1 MKKRPESNDQR
12 AKNRTAKS
20 RTGRRLV
27 VEKLENRSVL
37 ASDCFHNFVLPEDT
51 DGNGSV
57 SPLDALAVINQINT
71 GSAGAANAPTSKLV
85 DVNADDS
92 LSPLDALSVINYL
105 NSRTTDAATTRRSSQ
120 VENEKRIEK
129 IERDIER
136 NKLPPN
142 QTLEQ
147 ARQILETLKA
157 GGRPELGDHIVNGI
171 LEWEVE
177 GPDDNGNDGPEDD
190 GPDDNGNDGPEDDGP
205 DDNGNDGPEDDGPDD
220 NGNDGPEDDG
230 PDDNGN
236 DGPEDDGPDDN
247 GNDGPE
253 DDGPD
258 DNGNDGPEDDGPD
271 DNGTGNDDQTPE
283 NLEKKFDQFVRKLSK
298 RLSSF
303 GVNSSAVAAIVTEI
317 RTAHQDGA
325 DLTLEQIRT
334 RLNDLGV
341 SPRGILPSG
350 FLGEKVETPEKPENP
365 ENPEDPEKPEGP
377 EKPN

>member
-20 RTGRRLV
+20 RTGRRLL

-37 ASDCFHNFVLPEDT
+37 ASDCFHNFMLPEDT
-51 DGNGSV
+51 DGSGSV
-57 SPLDALAVINQINT
+57 SPLDALAVISQINS
-71 GSAGAANAPTSKLV
+71 GSTDAANAPTSKLV
-85 DVNADDS
+85 DVNGDDS

-105 NSRTTDAATTRRSSQ
+105 NAETTDATTTRRSSHI
-120 VENEKRIEK
+120 ENEKRIEK

-147 ARQILETLKA
+147 ARQTLETLKA
-157 GGRPELGDHIVNGI
+157 GGRPELGDRIVNGI

-177 GPDDNGNDGPEDD
+177 VE
-190 GPDDNGNDGPEDDGP
+190 
-205 DDNGNDGPEDDGPDD
+205 
-220 NGNDGPEDDG
+220 
-230 PDDNGN
+230 
-236 DGPEDDGPDDN
+236 GPDDN

-271 DNGTGNDDQTPE
+271 DNGTGNDDNTPR
-283 NLEKKFDQFVRKLSK
+283 NLEKKFDQYVRTFSK
-298 RLSSF
+298 RLAAF
-303 GVNSSAVAAIVTEI
+303 GVNSTIITTITGEI
-317 RTAHQDGA
+317 RQAHQSGTDM
-325 DLTLEQIRT
+325 TLEQIRT
-334 RLNDLGV
+334 RLNELGTKPNV
-341 SPRGILPSG
+341 ILPSG
-350 FLGEKVETPEKPENP
+350 FLGEKVEKPENPEDPENP
-365 ENPEDPEKPEGP
+365 ENPEDPENPEGP

>member
-230 PDDNGN
+230 PDDNG
-236 DGPEDDGPDDN
+236 
-247 GNDGPE
+247 
-253 DDGPD
+253 
-258 DNGNDGPEDDGPD
+258 
-271 DNGTGNDDQTPE
+271 TGNDDQTPE

-350 FLGEKVETPEKPENP
+350 FLGEKVENPEKPENP

>member
-20 RTGRRLV
+20 RTGRRLL

-37 ASDCFHNFVLPEDT
+37 ASDCFHNFMLPEDT
-51 DGNGSV
+51 DGSGSV
-57 SPLDALAVINQINT
+57 SPLDALAVISQINS
-71 GSAGAANAPTSKLV
+71 GSTDAANAPTSKLV
-85 DVNADDS
+85 DVNGDDS

-105 NSRTTDAATTRRSSQ
+105 NAETTDATTTRRSSHI
-120 VENEKRIEK
+120 ENEKRIEK

-147 ARQILETLKA
+147 ARQTLETLKA
-157 GGRPELGDHIVNGI
+157 GGRPELGDRIVNGI

-177 GPDDNGNDGPEDD
+177 VEGPDDNGNDGPEDDGPDDNGPDDNGNDGPEDD

-220 NGNDGPEDDG
+220 NG

-247 GNDGPE
+247 G
-253 DDGPD
+253 
-258 DNGNDGPEDDGPD
+258 PD
-271 DNGTGNDDQTPE
+271 DNGTGNDDNTPR
-283 NLEKKFDQFVRKLSK
+283 NLEKKFDQYVRTFSK
-298 RLSSF
+298 RLAAF
-303 GVNSSAVAAIVTEI
+303 GVNSTIITTITGEI
-317 RTAHQDGA
+317 RQAHQSGTDM
-325 DLTLEQIRT
+325 TLEQIRT
-334 RLNDLGV
+334 RLNELGTKPNV
-341 SPRGILPSG
+341 ILPSG
-350 FLGEKVETPEKPENP
+350 FLGEKVEKPENPEDPENP
-365 ENPEDPEKPEGP
+365 ENPEDPENPEGP

>member
-20 RTGRRLV
+20 RTGRRLL

-37 ASDCFHNFVLPEDT
+37 ASDCFHNFMLPEDT
-51 DGNGSV
+51 DGSGSV
-57 SPLDALAVINQINT
+57 SPLDALAVISQINS
-71 GSAGAANAPTSKLV
+71 GSTDAANAPTSKLV
-85 DVNADDS
+85 DVNGDDS

-105 NSRTTDAATTRRSSQ
+105 NAETTDATTTRRSSHI
-120 VENEKRIEK
+120 ENEKRIEK

-147 ARQILETLKA
+147 ARQTLETLKA
-157 GGRPELGDHIVNGI
+157 GGRPELGDRIVNGI

-177 GPDDNGNDGPEDD
+177 VE
-190 GPDDNGNDGPEDDGP
+190 
-205 DDNGNDGPEDDGPDD
+205 
-220 NGNDGPEDDG
+220 G

-271 DNGTGNDDQTPE
+271 DNGTGNDDNTPR
-283 NLEKKFDQFVRKLSK
+283 NLEKKFDQYVRTFSK
-298 RLSSF
+298 RLAAF
-303 GVNSSAVAAIVTEI
+303 GVNSTIITTITGEI
-317 RTAHQDGA
+317 RQAHQSGTDM
-325 DLTLEQIRT
+325 TLEQIRT
-334 RLNDLGV
+334 RLNELGTKPNV
-341 SPRGILPSG
+341 ILPSG
-350 FLGEKVETPEKPENP
+350 FLGEKVEKPENPEDPENP
-365 ENPEDPEKPEGP
+365 ENPEDPENPEGP